1 MRLYP
6 SPDELLFWNLARI
19 YIVNRY
25 PKENQAMRIIKQARI
40 LIGLALLGMGSM
52 AVADVQETV
61 VVVGDAQSEMNCS
74 EATPERAR
82 VLADKASQDGAYQ
95 RAGECYLAAGQHNL
109 ADQAFVRASA
119 QSKDDT
125 SRRLASN
132 LNDVKAQARQMKLA
146 FQHR

>member
-1 MRLYP
+1 
-6 SPDELLFWNLARI
+6 
-19 YIVNRY
+19 
-25 PKENQAMRIIKQARI
+25 MRIIKQAQM
-40 LIGLALLGMGSM
+40 LVGLALLSAAGM

-61 VVVGDAQSEMNCS
+61 VVVGDAQTALNCG

-82 VLADKASQDGAYQ
+82 WLADKASQDGAYQ
-95 RAGECYLAAGQHNL
+95 RAGECYLQAGQQAL
-109 ADQAFVRASA
+109 ADQAFVKASV

-132 LNDVKAQARQMKLA
+132 LNDVKAQARQIKQA